1 MVFSRGCFFGVVE
14 VAEGRTTVAAFFGL
28 SSSLK
33 ENYSSS
39 REREGQKKENLEK
52 IHLRVK

>member
-1 MVFSRGCFFGVVE
+1 M
-14 VAEGRTTVAAFFGL
+14 AAFFGL

-39 REREGQKKENLEK
+39 REGEDQKKENLEK
-52 IHLRVK
+52 IYLRVK

>member
-1 MVFSRGCFFGVVE
+1 MVSSGERFFGAVE

-28 SSSLK
+28 SSLLK

-39 REREGQKKENLEK
+39 REGEDQKKENLEK